1 MGYLKHTI
9 WHESCNEMQ
18 QENLREVIM
27 SLRVIVVDDERDR
40 AQSVKLALEA
50 NGFTVVAVFG
60 TGAGLHTKVG
70 ELEADVI
77 IVDID
82 SPDRD
87 TLEDMRRVSV
97 EQNRPVVMFAQDGKT
112 ETIRA
117 AIEAGVAAY
126 VVDGLKPERV
136 RAVVDVAIARFAR
149 FSELRTEL
157 DKARTTLAERKLIER
172 AKGILMKRR
181 KVDEDEAYRLLRRM
195 AMDQKLRLIDIAN
208 KIIAAADLL
217 G

>member
-1 MGYLKHTI
+1 MT
-9 WHESCNEMQ
+9 
-18 QENLREVIM
+18 
-27 SLRVIVVDDERDR
+27 LRVIVVDDERDR
-40 AQSVKLALEA
+40 ARSVREALEA

-60 TGAGLHTKVG
+60 TGAGLPSKVG
-70 ELEADVI
+70 ELKADVI

-87 TLEDMRRVSV
+87 TLEDMRRVSF
-97 EQNRPVVMFAQDGKT
+97 EQRRPVVMFAQDGKP

-117 AIEAGVAAY
+117 AVEAGVAAY
-126 VVDGLKPERV
+126 VVDGLKPDRV
-136 RAVVDVAIARFAR
+136 RPVVDVAIARFAQ
-149 FSELRTEL
+149 FHELRAEL

-181 KVDEDEAYRLLRRM
+181 KVDEDEAYRLMRRM
-195 AMDQKLRLIDIAN
+195 AMDQKSRLVDVAN
-208 KIIAAADLL
+208 KIIDAADLL

>member
-1 MGYLKHTI
+1 
-9 WHESCNEMQ
+9 
-18 QENLREVIM
+18 M

-40 AQSVKLALEA
+40 AQSVKDALEA

-60 TGAGLHTKVG
+60 TGAGLPSKVG
-70 ELEADVI
+70 ELKADVI

-87 TLEDMRRVSV
+87 TLEDMRRVSL
-97 EQNRPVVMFAQDGKT
+97 EQRRPVVMFAQDGKP

-117 AIEAGVAAY
+117 AVEAGVAAY
-126 VVDGLKPERV
+126 VVDGLKPDRV
-136 RAVVDVAIARFAR
+136 RPVVDVAIARFAQ
-149 FSELRTEL
+149 FHELRTEL

-181 KVDEDEAYRLLRRM
+181 KVDEEEAYRLMRRM
-195 AMDQKLRLIDIAN
+195 AMDQKTRLVDVAN
-208 KIIAAADLL
+208 KVIEAAELL